1 MQNRQ
6 RSEGV
11 FRSLGLLKTDGEGLL
26 ARWAVSI
33 AVSLQGISQGRTPLP
48 RSRNLLKAAIAAFL
62 HFAPL
67 PSPVLLSLSFVHA
80 LILIQWQ
87 SKPNLSLAKIA
98 TKLKFVYFVF
108 ILRLYF
114 QI

>member
-6 RSEGV
+6 NNEGV
-11 FRSLGLLKTDGEGLL
+11 LRSLGLLKTEGEGVLTP
-26 ARWAVSI
+26 WAVSI
-33 AVSLQGISQGRTPLP
+33 AVSLQGISQGRTPLQ
-48 RSRNLLKAAIAAFL
+48 RSLNLLKAAIAAFL

-67 PSPVLLSLSFVHA
+67 PRPVLLSLSFVHA